1 VEKGTVERRRLG
13 RECRYRIIPTPE
25 PGIPEHRNHTGNGQ
39 RNTGT
44 NSGTDTGTLALAPI
58 PDAQPAPAPALIR
71 LVEQLTADFATAE
84 RERGEAIGIG
94 FMLAEQREQL
104 TLERENLAGQLAEL
118 RSSAH

>member
-1 VEKGTVERRRLG
+1 
-13 RECRYRIIPTPE
+13 
-25 PGIPEHRNHTGNGQ
+25 
-39 RNTGT
+39 
-44 NSGTDTGTLALAPI
+44 LALAPI

-104 TLERENLAGQLAEL
+104 TLERENLCGELAEL
-118 RSSAH
+118 RRELFALSDTALAWPVRRRLLALLQASVH